1 MAISIRPI
9 PILKGK
15 IAERF
20 VNIANRSKSS
30 KQTVDFTKEVKTA
43 GRILSKA
50 KI

>member
-20 VNIANRSKSS
+20 VEFANKSKTSG
-30 KQTVDFTKEVKTA
+30 KTVDFSKEVKTA